1 MVAIN
6 GLKPEMLWKR
16 FEELSAIPRN
26 SKNEAESRKL
36 IIGKARKCGFVY
48 KTDKAGNLVV
58 CISARGSTIKKPV
71 ILQAHLDMICEKNL
85 DKRHDFGKHP
95 ITLIKDGDWIK
106 ADGTTLGADNGI
118 ACAAMIAIMEDSSLT
133 HPGLELLFTVDEE
146 TGLAGAFKMD
156 PSLINGRTL
165 INLDSEEDGILYI
178 GCAGGKETDL
188 RFNIEREKT
197 PALHK
202 AVVIRVK
209 GLKGGHSGTDIH
221 EGRGNAIKILAS
233 LLTSAGLD
241 FRLSK
246 LSGGNL
252 HNSIPREAEAI
263 IVIKSS
269 GLNKLRV
276 HSEAVLNRYRKIL
289 KGVDEGIDI
298 SIVDAP
304 LPRDVISKKD
314 ASRLIEALNAIP
326 SGVTGS
332 DMSSCMVV
340 TSTNLGVLKTEND
353 SIIIKTMQRSI
364 HLESM
369 TELAGRVASIG
380 RLAGAEV
387 IYGNEFPAWKP
398 DTDTGILKVC
408 KQCHLELFGSEPEVK
423 VIHAGLEC
431 GVIAD
436 KIPGMETI
444 SFGPTIEYAHSP
456 SERVSIESV
465 NNFWEYLKSVL
476 NKLTI

>member
-36 IIGKARKCGFVY
+36 IIEKAKKCGFVY

-58 CISARGSTIKKPV
+58 RIPARASIIENPV

-95 ITLIKDGDWIK
+95 ITLIQDGDWIK

-165 INLDSEEDGILYI
+165 IILDSEEDGILYI

-314 ASRLIEALNAIP
+314 AYWYLPHKLLI
-326 SGVTGS
+326 
-332 DMSSCMVV
+332 
-340 TSTNLGVLKTEND
+340 
-353 SIIIKTMQRSI
+353 
-364 HLESM
+364 
-369 TELAGRVASIG
+369 
-380 RLAGAEV
+380 
-387 IYGNEFPAWKP
+387 
-398 DTDTGILKVC
+398 
-408 KQCHLELFGSEPEVK
+408 
-423 VIHAGLEC
+423 
-431 GVIAD
+431 
-436 KIPGMETI
+436 
-444 SFGPTIEYAHSP
+444 
-456 SERVSIESV
+456 
-465 NNFWEYLKSVL
+465 
-476 NKLTI
+476 KLCQ